1 MGLPVKVTLWIRGRG
16 DVPAEQVSDK
26 RVSKALVQMGKDL
39 GTKLEHVRCPTH
51 GQGPTNVRIQVGASG
66 EGDLRY
72 ESCCEALVSA
82 VGQASS

>member
-1 MGLPVKVTLWIRGRG
+1 MGLPVKVTIWIRGRG
-16 DVPAEQVSDK
+16 DVPAEQVPDK

-51 GQGPTNVRIQVGASG
+51 AQGPTNVRIQVSASG
-66 EGDLRY
+66 DGDLRY

-82 VGQASS
+82 VQQASG